1 MATGDYHF
9 PSLDLRVP
17 KRRRT
22 ERPRS
27 PPPSGSGLTED
38 EKECILALL
47 ALSRVPVI
55 HDDQEMTPAEE
66 ARYSLLRMEEE
77 DQSQS
82 LPLPSSSPPKQQ
94 QEVPPISP
102 PSLSQQDQ
110 PVPQPPPAERDLS
123 PLPPQ
128 QNQPLPL
135 PPPAERA
142 LSPLPPKQNQPLP
155 LRPPPEQALSLV
167 LCPMPIRCYRPP
179 LPPPPPPIQRP
190 TPFVY
195 MAPTQQNQLRYV
207 CSECGKA
214 FSSYQAL
221 GGHKT
226 KHRKRPAENSAA
238 ASAASVVTGSTDQSK
253 PHTCSLCHKSFETG
267 QALGG
272 HMRAHYERNKRQATA
287 DSRPVAAAPSS
298 SMTECSTTK
307 GLGIDLNQ
315 PPKPEADWA
324 TEEEAASSQPAA
336 AATSQPP
343 RFFNFFF

>member
-9 PSLDLRVP
+9 PSQDLRVP
-17 KRRRT
+17 KRRRA

-27 PPPSGSGLTED
+27 SPPSGSGLTED

-47 ALSRVPVI
+47 ALSRAPVI
-55 HDDQEMTPAEE
+55 HDEEMTPAEE
-66 ARYSLLRMEEE
+66 ARSSFLRPDEEE
-77 DQSQS
+77 QSQS
-82 LPLPSSSPPKQQ
+82 LPLPSSSLPKQQ

-110 PVPQPPPAERDLS
+110 PLPQPPPAERDLS

-135 PPPAERA
+135 PPAVEGT
-142 LSPLPPKQNQPLP
+142 LSPLPL
-155 LRPPPEQALSLV
+155 PPPPDRAMSLV

-179 LPPPPPPIQRP
+179 LPPPQPPIQRP

-195 MAPTQQNQLRYV
+195 MAPTQQNQLQYV
-207 CSECGKA
+207 CSVCGKA

-226 KHRKRPAENSAA
+226 KHRKRPAEISAA
-238 ASAASVVTGSTDQSK
+238 ASAAWVATGPTDQSK
-253 PHTCSLCHKSFETG
+253 PHTCSLCPKSFPTG

-272 HMRAHYERNKRQATA
+272 HMRAHYEGNRRQATA
-287 DSRPVAAAPSS
+287 QSRPVAAAPSS
-298 SMTECSTTK
+298 SLTECSTSK

-315 PPKPEADWA
+315 PLTPEADWA
-324 TEEEAASSQPAA
+324 TEEKAAISQPAT
-336 AATSQPP
+336 AATSEPT